1 MEEAAAGAPEAGRRA
16 WVGVRRR
23 WLRRNLGRTDVM
35 RALRPRVGD
44 TVGGF
49 VLEAK
54 LGEGGYGVVYR
65 ARRGGRLYAVK
76 FLYLP
81 RVEAWAWREL
91 EVMLRLRRVGTLRL
105 EGHGRW
111 PDRSPLFLFIA
122 MELVEGRPL
131 YAWARRH
138 NPTAR
143 QVARVLWALAR
154 QLVAVHGAGVVHRD
168 IKGTNVLVREEDGRP
183 VLVDYGVGTYAGALE
198 VTGPAVP
205 GTALYRSPEALRFRR
220 ERQKGERYVAS
231 ARDDLW
237 ALGVVLYWLLTGS
250 YPFDVRDSG
259 NGPEEAAL
267 EDAILHEAPLPPHE
281 RNPRVPLAL
290 SEVCLRLLRKA
301 PETRYPDAETVG
313 AALEAALAGA
323 DGAWEVPLCEA
334 YGPDTLTTAQE
345 GELKDEEAEARWC
358 RLGDYERRH
367 PRRGEPSTP
376 GQPPTPQPPT
386 REAPPSP
393 APSPESPPVRW
404 PGWAVAGAVVA
415 LGLLAVL
422 LATRPGPGEAGP
434 RSGQEMAS
442 PSGPLEGGA
451 SAAPSGASTPAPVA
465 SATRPQDMRVKT
477 PHKAFLPPD
486 STRRP
491 RDTGSPATK
500 AGTALLLCTLA
511 SGCPGPTTPQ
521 VRPLPPPAECPPG
534 AVQAMKELGFTF
546 GKDRGAMFPNED
558 VTQTFIPV
566 RVGPGVTMEL
576 DETGTKLPDNTVV
589 SGELFFGGD
598 RIHGR
603 FTQAHTPQGETYP
616 VCLVLTDRAGNIGLG
631 ADNVKPGKEPGTA
644 LIVDSEGVMAVERFE

>member
-1 MEEAAAGAPEAGRRA
+1 
-16 WVGVRRR
+16 
-23 WLRRNLGRTDVM
+23 M

-49 VLEAK
+49 HLEAK
-54 LGEGGYGVVYR
+54 LGEGSYGVVYR

-122 MELVEGRPL
+122 MELVDGRPL

-143 QVARVLWALAR
+143 QVARVLWALAK

-168 IKGTNVLVREEDGRP
+168 IKGTNVLVREEDGVP
-183 VLVDYGVGTYAGALE
+183 VLVDYGVGTYAGAPE
-198 VTGPAVP
+198 VTGPLVP
-205 GTALYRSPEALRFRR
+205 GTALYRSPEALRFQR

-237 ALGVVLYWLLTGS
+237 ALGVVLYWLLTGG

-259 NGPEEAAL
+259 DGPADEAAL
-267 EDAILHEAPLPPHE
+267 EDALLHEAPVPPHE
-281 RNPRVPLAL
+281 HNPRVPRAL
-290 SEVCLRLLRKA
+290 SEVCLRLLEKA
-301 PETRYPDAETVG
+301 PEARYPDAQAVG
-313 AALEAALAGA
+313 EALEAALAGA
-323 DGAWEVPLCEA
+323 DAAWEVPLCEA
-334 YGPDTLTTAQE
+334 YGPDTLTTAPE

-376 GQPPTPQPPT
+376 GEPPTPQPPT

-393 APSPESPPVRW
+393 QPSPESPPTRW
-404 PGWAVAGAVVA
+404 PWWAVAGAALA
-415 LGLLAVL
+415 LGLLTVL
-422 LATRPGPGEAGP
+422 LATRPGPASSVSPVPVASNGPVVLEAWPG
-434 RSGQEMAS
+434 SGQEVAS
-442 PSGPLEGGA
+442 PWRPLEGGA
-451 SAAPSGASTPAPVA
+451 SAVPSGAPTPAPVA
-465 SATRPQDMRVKT
+465 SATHPQDMRVKT
-477 PHKAFLPPD
+477 PRKAPLPPD

-491 RDTGSPATK
+491 RDTDSPATR

-534 AVQAMKELGFTF
+534 AVQAMKDLGFTF
-546 GKDRGAMFPNED
+546 GKDRGALFPNENFG
-558 VTQTFIPV
+558 TQRFIPV
-566 RVGPGVTMEL
+566 REGPGVTMEL
-576 DETGTKLPDNTVV
+576 DQTGTKLPDGTVV
-589 SGELFFGGD
+589 SGELYFGRD

-644 LIVDSEGVMAVERFE
+644 LVVDSEGVMAVERFE

>member
-1 MEEAAAGAPEAGRRA
+1 MEEAAAEAPEAGRRA
-16 WVGVRRR
+16 WVGFRRR

-49 VLEAK
+49 HLEAK
-54 LGEGGYGVVYR
+54 LGEGSYGVVYR
-65 ARRGGRLYAVK
+65 ARRGGQLYAVK

-91 EVMLRLRRVGTLRL
+91 EVMLRLREVGALRL

-111 PDRSPLFLFIA
+111 PDDSPLFLFIA
-122 MELVEGRPL
+122 MELVQGRPL
-131 YAWARRH
+131 YTWARRH

-143 QVARVLWALAR
+143 QVAQVLWELAR
-154 QLVAVHGAGVVHRD
+154 RLVAVHGAGVVHRD
-168 IKGTNVLVREEDGRP
+168 IKGANVLVREEDGRP

-198 VTGPAVP
+198 VTGPVVP
-205 GTALYRSPEALRFRR
+205 GTALYRCPEGVRFS
-220 ERQKGERYVAS
+220 RQHAPDERYVAS

-237 ALGVVLYWLLTGS
+237 ALGVVLYWLLTGG
-250 YPFDVRDSG
+250 YPFDV
-259 NGPEEAAL
+259 EATGQGLEDREAL
-267 EDAILHEAPLPPHE
+267 EDAILHQEPVPPHE
-281 RNPRVPLAL
+281 CNPRVPRAL

-301 PETRYPDAETVG
+301 PEARYPDAETVG

-323 DGAWEVPLCEA
+323 DAAWEVPLCEA
-334 YGPDTLTTAQE
+334 YGPDTRTTPLE
-345 GELKDEEAEARWC
+345 VELKDEEAEARWR

-376 GQPPTPQPPT
+376 GEPPSPQPST
-386 REAPPSP
+386 REAPPSSAP
-393 APSPESPPVRW
+393 APESPPTRW
-404 PGWAVAGAVVA
+404 PWWAVAGAAVV

-422 LATRPGPGEAGP
+422 LATRPGPGAVGP

-451 SAAPSGASTPAPVA
+451 SAVPSGASTSAPVA

-477 PHKAFLPPD
+477 PRKAD
-486 STRRP
+486 ST
-491 RDTGSPATK
+491 ATK

-546 GKDRGAMFPNED
+546 GEDRGAMFPNERVTNDGYRD
-558 VTQTFIPV
+558 VWTPV
-566 RVGPGVTMEL
+566 REGPGTTMRL
-576 DETGTKLPDNTVV
+576 DQTGTKLPPRTVV
-589 SGELFFGGD
+589 SGELFFGKD

-603 FTQAHTPQGETYP
+603 FTQAQTPQGETYP

-644 LIVDSEGVMAVERFE
+644 LVVDSEGVMAVERFE

>member
-1 MEEAAAGAPEAGRRA
+1 MEEAAAGAPEAGHRA
-16 WVGVRRR
+16 WAGFRRR
-23 WLRRNLGRTDVM
+23 WLHRNLGKADVM

-49 VLEAK
+49 HLEAK

-111 PDRSPLFLFIA
+111 PDHSPLFLFIA

-131 YAWARRH
+131 YDWARRH

-143 QVARVLWALAR
+143 QVAQVLRELAR

-168 IKGTNVLVREEDGRP
+168 VKGANVLVCEADGEP

-198 VTGPAVP
+198 VTGPVVP
-205 GTALYRSPEALRFRR
+205 GTALYRSPEALRSRR
-220 ERQKGERYVAS
+220 ARQKGERHEAS

-237 ALGVVLYWLLTGS
+237 ALGVVLYWLLTGV
-250 YPFDVRDSG
+250 YPFDVKVTWNEDADRQ
-259 NGPEEAAL
+259 AL
-267 EDAILHEAPLPPHE
+267 EEAILHEAPLPPHE
-281 RNPRVPLAL
+281 RNPRVPRAL
-290 SEVCLRLLRKA
+290 SEVCLRLLEKA
-301 PETRYPDAETVG
+301 PEARYPDAQAVG
-313 AALEAALAGA
+313 AALEAALAEA
-323 DGAWEVPLCEA
+323 DVAWEVPLCEA
-334 YGPDTLTTAQE
+334 YGPDTLTTPLEA
-345 GELKDEEAEARWC
+345 ELKGEEEAARWH
-358 RLGDYERRH
+358 RLDEYERRH
-367 PRRGEPSTP
+367 PRRGEPST
-376 GQPPTPQPPT
+376 
-386 REAPPSP
+386 REASPSP
-393 APSPESPPVRW
+393 GPVPASPPARW
-404 PGWAVAGAVVA
+404 PGGGAVAGAVVA

-422 LATRPGPGEAGP
+422 LATRSGPV
-434 RSGQEMAS
+434 SGQEVAS

-465 SATRPQDMRVKT
+465 STTLPQDMRVKT
-477 PHKAFLPPD
+477 PRKASPPPHG
-486 STRRP
+486 TRRAH
-491 RDTGSPATK
+491 GSGSTAAER
-500 AGTALLLCTLA
+500 AGAALLLCTLA
-511 SGCPGPTTPQ
+511 SGCPGPTAPQ

-546 GKDRGAMFPNED
+546 GKRRGALFPNED
-558 VTQTFIPV
+558 FGTQRFIPV
-566 RVGPGVTMEL
+566 REGPGTTMEL
-576 DETGTKLPDNTVV
+576 DQTGTKLPDGTVV
-589 SGELFFGGD
+589 SGELFFGQD

-616 VCLVLTDRAGNIGLG
+616 VCLVLTDRNSNIGLG

-644 LIVDSEGVMAVERFE
+644 LVVDSEGVMAVERFE

>member
-1 MEEAAAGAPEAGRRA
+1 
-16 WVGVRRR
+16 
-23 WLRRNLGRTDVM
+23 M

-49 VLEAK
+49 LLEAK

-198 VTGPAVP
+198 VTGPVVP

-250 YPFDVRDSG
+250 YPFDMRDSG
-259 NGPEEAAL
+259 DGLEEAAL

-376 GQPPTPQPPT
+376 GEPPTPQPPT

-393 APSPESPPVRW
+393 VPSPESPPARW

-442 PSGPLEGGA
+442 PSGSLEGGA

-521 VRPLPPPAECPPG
+521 VRLLPPPAECPPG

-546 GKDRGAMFPNED
+546 GKDRGAMFPNENFG
-558 VTQTFIPV
+558 TQRFIPV
-566 RVGPGVTMEL
+566 REGPGTTMEL
-576 DETGTKLPDNTVV
+576 DQTGTKLPPRTVV
-589 SGELFFGGD
+589 SGELFFGRD

-603 FTQAHTPQGETYP
+603 FTQAHTPQGQTYP

-644 LIVDSEGVMAVERFE
+644 LVVDSEGVMAVERFE